1 MQIID
6 STPAALSADLQ
17 MYLRNGDV
25 FFDIET
31 TGLSWRT
38 SHLYLIGALFFD
50 PAADTFTLR
59 QWFLDRPTE
68 EKEMLVSFFTFLS
81 DVKRLVHFILWYFK
95 FFMCQC
101 KNFYLH
107 VKHLSLKHVIE
118 NFRHSFYT
126 MFGFYHSV

>member
-1 MQIID
+1 MTGSYIFICVYIFPYPIQSGQFTVI
-6 STPAALSADLQ
+6 TVFR
-17 MYLRNGDV
+17 RNV
-25 FFDIET
+25 VSRVVTEVTKI
-31 TGLSWRT
+31 
-38 SHLYLIGALFFD
+38 LFFL
-50 PAADTFTLR
+50 PAHL
-59 QWFLDRPTE
+59 
-68 EKEMLVSFFTFLS
+68 
-81 DVKRLVHFILWYFK
+81 KRLVHFILWYFK